1 MPQICGYQLFLL
13 FGKLRY
19 GPWKGN
25 VSRITQRKSW
35 PVSALNSAVDSR
47 WDGCNVNSRPWF
59 E

>member
-35 PVSALNSAVDSR
+35 PVPALNSAGDSR
-47 WDGCNVNSRPWF
+47 WDGCNVNSRP
-59 E
+59 